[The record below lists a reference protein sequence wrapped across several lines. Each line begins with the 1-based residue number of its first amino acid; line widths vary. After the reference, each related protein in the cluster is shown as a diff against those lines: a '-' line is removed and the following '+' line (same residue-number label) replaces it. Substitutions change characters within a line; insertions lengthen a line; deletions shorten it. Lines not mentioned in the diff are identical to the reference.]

1 MMTPNH
7 LRAALQKT
15 TEDARSRQQI
25 PSGTRCACPSKF
37 ERFRS
42 VPLQLAQPS
51 SGWRFATLTV
61 ICQSRQQNSLPSSA
75 CLATTYSIS
84 SYPEPARSSALPAS
98 AA

>member
-1 MMTPNH
+1 
-7 LRAALQKT
+7 
-15 TEDARSRQQI
+15 
-25 PSGTRCACPSKF
+25 
-37 ERFRS
+37 
-42 VPLQLAQPS
+42 
-51 SGWRFATLTV
+51 LTV